1 MHALL
6 LATAQVFE
14 SRLGYGAT
22 VFMWDGA
29 REVELGALHP
39 PNSRAPN
46 SSASRPSHL
55 VLEAVWPGTLLLVR
69 RTRDSALLLQ
79 HLVGDSLV
87 RECEGAGGGTSG
99 AGGGA
104 GGAGGVGG
112 AGGASGGASGAGAGV
127 VRGAGG
133 AGGAG
138 GDPKGER
145 LRLQKQRAA
154 AWREGDEL
162 RAQLSVLKGIDVAS
176 WLQSAQA
183 STPENVDEY
192 VRDATAALMSMQPKA
207 RTHGAGAGGVHS
219 VDVAAKAKAHEP
231 GARLV
236 RKQQRDKK
244 WPGDN
249 LETGAPV
256 MGSVPIR
263 DEL

>member
-6 LATAQVFE
+6 LATAQVFV

-55 VLEAVWPGTLLLVR
+55 MLEAVWPGTLLLVR

-104 GGAGGVGG
+104 
-112 AGGASGGASGAGAGV
+112 SGAGAGV
-127 VRGAGG
+127 VGGAGG
-133 AGGAG
+133 TGGAG
-138 GDPKGER
+138 GDPKSER

-249 LETGAPV
+249 LGTGAPV